1 MNYFASGL
9 ENGLRIGADAYQR
22 RKDREQQSALDKAR
36 RDLELERDLKRGQLE
51 RDLQGERISADA
63 KKQFNQNF
71 FAAGE
76 RDAQNRYGTGE
87 RIGSQDFT
95 AGQNAAQR
103 ALQKEHTDRTLN
115 QAAEQ
120 FTKRLDFDQQNMGLG
135 AGLKARELETRNDPD
150 GMNAQLNAER
160 LKKLKRENADNE
172 TVTPGVT
179 PGGAAAPRKAL
190 TAQDSAALAWAKANP
205 NSPQAKQILERL
217 GVK

>member
-51 RDLQGERISADA
+51 RDLQGERITADA
-63 KKQFNQNF
+63 TKQANAQTFQ
-71 FAAGE
+71 AGEGEKDRGFRTGERRSTQEFQSGESKLE
-76 RDAQNRYGTGE
+76 RDARLLANE
-87 RIGSQDFT
+87 
-95 AGQNAAQR
+95 
-103 ALQKEHTDRTLN
+103 RTLN
-115 QAAEQ
+115 QAAQQ

-135 AGLKARELETRNDPD
+135 AGLKAREMEIRNDPD
-150 GMNAQLNAER
+150 GMSAQLNAER

-179 PGGAAAPRKAL
+179 PGAAAAPRKAL

-205 NSPQAKQILERL
+205 NSPQAKQIIERL